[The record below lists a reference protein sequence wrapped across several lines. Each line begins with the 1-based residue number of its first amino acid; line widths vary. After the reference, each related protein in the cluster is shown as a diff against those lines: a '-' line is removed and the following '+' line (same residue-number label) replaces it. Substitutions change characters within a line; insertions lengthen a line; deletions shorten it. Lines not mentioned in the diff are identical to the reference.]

1 MFFYSP
7 DYKLNEE
14 IKNNTINGEII
25 NRKNNKTLNVDFNFT
40 NVVMSSSVAITI
52 STITLVVLL
61 FMFMNK
67 EWLSLGTILVQS
79 LFNY

>member
-1 MFFYSP
+1 MFFFSA
-7 DYKLNEE
+7 DYQFNEE

-25 NRKNNKTLNVDFNFT
+25 NKNNKILNVQFNYT

-52 STITLVVLL
+52 SSITLVVLL

-67 EWLSLGTILVQS
+67 EWLSMGTILVQS
-79 LFNY
+79 LFSY

>member
-1 MFFYSP
+1 
-7 DYKLNEE
+7 
-14 IKNNTINGEII
+14 
-25 NRKNNKTLNVDFNFT
+25 
-40 NVVMSSSVAITI
+40 MSSSVAVTI